1 MSKKDKELTGK
12 QKAALLLISL
22 GPEVSAS
29 VYKHLTEEE
38 IERLTLEIS
47 SVKKVESNVKEE
59 IIEEFHN
66 IALAQD
72 YITQG
77 GIGYAKTV
85 LEKALGVEQA
95 QTIINRLTSSLQVR
109 PFDFARRADPAQIF
123 NFIKMSILKQLP

>member
-1 MSKKDKELTGK
+1 MSKKDKDKDLSGK

-29 VYKHLTEEE
+29 VYKHLSEEE

-47 SVKKVESNVKEE
+47 SVKKVESTVKED
-59 IIEEFHN
+59 IIEEFHQ

-85 LEKALGVEQA
+85 LEKALGAEQ
-95 QTIINRLTSSLQVR
+95 SQV
-109 PFDFARRADPAQIF
+109 PLLVLVSAHH
-123 NFIKMSILKQLP
+123 SEL